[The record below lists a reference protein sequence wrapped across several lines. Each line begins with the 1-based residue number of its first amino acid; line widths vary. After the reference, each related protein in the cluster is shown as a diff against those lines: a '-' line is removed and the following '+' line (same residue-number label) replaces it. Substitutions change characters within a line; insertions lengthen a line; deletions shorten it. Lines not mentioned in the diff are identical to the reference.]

1 MGWEIITNRMSL
13 SREKFILVGEG
24 VVVNGF
30 EYGLNTHC
38 KELTNTAI
46 FV

>member
-13 SREKFILVGEG
+13 SREKFILMGER
-24 VVVNGF
+24 VIVNGF
-30 EYGLNTHC
+30 EYGLSILC